1 MPPIE
6 TRLILTLTDEGGFK
20 VTQQR
25 AHIYDRPL
33 IQEDEWKDV
42 CSISADYFFDRRSYD
57 SSVSTKIK
65 EENNV

>member
-25 AHIYDRPL
+25 AYVYDSPL

-57 SSVSTKIK
+57 SSITTKIG
-65 EENNV
+65 ENDG